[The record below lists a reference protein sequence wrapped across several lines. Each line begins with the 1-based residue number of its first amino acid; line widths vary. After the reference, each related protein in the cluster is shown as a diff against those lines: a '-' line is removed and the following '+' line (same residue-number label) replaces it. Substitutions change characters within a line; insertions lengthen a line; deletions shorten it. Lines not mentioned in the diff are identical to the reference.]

1 MGACRNLASRR
12 GLFVCML
19 LGRGLK
25 WCVVARVFISVP
37 EPLLVNDD
45 GDDVTKRWMFSF
57 EVVAGASTA
66 KPN

>member
-1 MGACRNLASRR
+1 
-12 GLFVCML
+12 ML